1 METINDRTFKH
12 CSPILLG
19 VLCVAIVARSAAG
32 AITLSDPT
40 GRAIY
45 QRNSANLANVV
56 VAGTYSGR
64 ADRIEARAV
73 TRTGYGGADT
83 DWTPIVSAPRGGA
96 FSATL
101 PVPAGW
107 YDIEVR
113 QVKGNAVVETTAVQ
127 RVGIGEV
134 FITAGQS
141 NAGCFGSPK
150 QSPDDDRVSAY
161 NINTGSW
168 QIANDPQPGVSAVS
182 WGIGTGGSPWPK
194 MGDLLAAKYNV
205 PIGIVAVAVG
215 GSGISQWQPNTST
228 DYYDNCLYAAISGL
242 YKTGFRAI
250 LWHQGGD
257 RQLLGH
263 LGQPIRCVV
272 KCASSRYREPT
283 PIFRCPGA
291 WPSPLGTPPPQPRTR
306 PKSLQGNKRSL
317 TARPACSLD
326 RKPTTSIT
334 LAISPTRSTSTKR
347 ASTRTPYNGPMQLTP
362 QASSLYRNRVRSRCW
377 ERRWRLCWPTFGEDT
392 NNLGFL
398 V

>member
-45 QRNSANLANVV
+45 QRNRANLANVV

-73 TRTGYGGADT
+73 TRTGYGGANT

-250 LWHQGGD
+250 LWHQGETDSYWGTSASQYAASLNAAHRD
-257 RQLLGH
+257 IASRCRFSGALGRGPRLMERRCLGRKPSSGYRGATSGHRQYTRRVSWLANGRL
-263 LGQPIRCVV
+263 
-272 KCASSRYREPT
+272 
-283 PIFRCPGA
+283 
-291 WPSPLGTPPPQPRTR
+291 PQPWL
-306 PKSLQGNKRSL
+306 SLRRDPLQPSGPRR
-317 TARPACSLD
+317 ARPTMGQC
-326 RKPTTSIT
+326 
-334 LAISPTRSTSTKR
+334 
-347 ASTRTPYNGPMQLTP
+347 N
-362 QASSLYRNRVRSRCW
+362 
-377 ERRWRLCWPTFGEDT
+377 
-392 NNLGFL
+392 
-398 V
+398 